1 MSIEQAN
8 EVTEELQQ
16 ENVRDYYK
24 DQARILGLT
33 YRQNIPTSDLKTL
46 VEETLLE
53 RSKIKEQPTTAGV
66 SKLSKSVVEMQQAAT
81 SLVRCTIDCL
91 DPNKKEWQSMLFT
104 VANDNVMVKR
114 LVPVNGVVW
123 HVERILLDYLK
134 GKTYMHY
141 PTKYVNGRA
150 VADMDRGKKL
160 PMFKIVELPPL
171 TEQELKDLAEQQRQN
186 GTGQQEN

>member
-1 MSIEQAN
+1 MTEQTQ
-8 EVTEELQQ
+8 ELSQELQQ

-33 YRQNIPTSDLKTL
+33 YRQNLPTEELKTL

-53 RSKIKEQPTTAGV
+53 RNKQQQTTTYNGI
-66 SKLSKSVVEMQQAAT
+66 SKLPKSVVEMQQTAT
-81 SLVRCTIDCL
+81 TLVRCTIDCL
-91 DPNKKEWQSMLFT
+91 DPNEKERQSMLFT

-123 HVERILLDYLK
+123 HVERILLDHIK
-134 GKTYMHY
+134 SRTYMQY
-141 PTKYVNGRA
+141 PTKYVNGKA
-150 VADMDRGKKL
+150 VADMDRGRKL
-160 PMFKIVELPPL
+160 PMFKVVELPPL